1 MISTSYFLNFR
12 FQGALDIYNTV
23 GNEVDACGGGLFVV
37 LIVPNATLNL
47 ADVACSQ
54 K

>member
-1 MISTSYFLNFR
+1 MYFLNFR

-23 GNEVDACGGGLFVV
+23 RNEVDACGGGLFVV
-37 LIVPNATLNL
+37 IIVPNATLNL